1 MPRHAS
7 KPLGERSDQ
16 AARRT
21 AAVTFDYL
29 GLALRAA
36 AVTCTVLVAEWGGI
50 RNALGLL
57 GTAEQADWHS
67 ASSRAPRALSP
78 LETSGGGPFNH
89 HRYARRWCRSERFVR
104 QPSWWS
110 ATRRR

>member
-1 MPRHAS
+1 M
-7 KPLGERSDQ
+7 
-16 AARRT
+16 
-21 AAVTFDYL
+21 
-29 GLALRAA
+29 
-36 AVTCTVLVAEWGGI
+36 TCTVLVAEWGGI

-89 HRYARRWCRSERFVR
+89 HRYARRGCRSERFVR
-104 QPSWWS
+104 QPVVVVSDS
-110 ATRRR
+110 STMMPLPNGSGLSCAGRCIRRGRSR